1 MKSIYLGDERV
12 FRIYYGQTADALKNE
27 AGLLPILYT
36 KDDVLREP
44 SKFDSVENIFTTWG
58 MPAFSDDELN
68 GIFPSLKAVYY
79 AAGSVRYFARP
90 FLERGVR
97 VHSAWGANAV
107 PVAEYTTAQILL
119 ANKGFFQ
126 GCRICSE
133 GLSERGRAQQYVNAS
148 CGNYGACVGIIGV
161 GMIGKMVIRALSEY
175 RLTILVY
182 DKFLTDGQAAEL
194 GVQKV
199 SLEELFERCDTVSNH
214 VANLPET
221 VGMLRYEHF
230 SRMKKNA
237 TFINTGRGAQVVEAD
252 LIRALTEEPS
262 RTAVLDVT
270 DPEPPTEESPLY
282 RRPNVFLT
290 PHIAGSSGDEV
301 RRMGE
306 YMLEEFRRGE
316 RNEAYRYAVTPKM
329 LETMA

>member
-1 MKSIYLGDERV
+1 MKSIFLGDDRV
-12 FRIYYGQTADALKNE
+12 FRIYYGETLESLKKEADLE
-27 AGLLPILYT
+27 PVLYT
-36 KDDVLREP
+36 KEDVLKNP
-44 SKFDSVENIFTTWG
+44 APFADTENIFTTWG
-58 MPAFSDDELN
+58 MPAFSREE
-68 GIFPSLKAVYY
+68 IRTVFPSLKAVYY
-79 AAGSVRYFARP
+79 GAGSVQYFARP
-90 FLERGVR
+90 FLEENVR

-126 GCRICSE
+126 SCRICSE
-133 GLSERGRAQQYVNAS
+133 GLSERKRAESYMSGA

-161 GMIGKMVIRALSEY
+161 GMIGKLVIRALKPY
-175 RLTILVY
+175 HLTVLVY
-182 DKFLTDGQAAEL
+182 DKFLTDEKAKEL

-199 SLEELFERCDTVSNH
+199 PLTELFERCDTISNH

-230 SRMKKNA
+230 SHMKKNA

-252 LIRALTEEPS
+252 LIRALREEPC

-270 DPEPPTEESPLY
+270 DPEPPTADSPLY
-282 RRPNVFLT
+282 GCPNVFLT
-290 PHIAGSSGDEV
+290 PHIAGSLGDEV
-301 RRMGE
+301 RRMGA
-306 YMLEEFRRGE
+306 YMLDEYRRGE
-316 RNEAYRYAVTPKM
+316 SGGAYLYEVTPKM